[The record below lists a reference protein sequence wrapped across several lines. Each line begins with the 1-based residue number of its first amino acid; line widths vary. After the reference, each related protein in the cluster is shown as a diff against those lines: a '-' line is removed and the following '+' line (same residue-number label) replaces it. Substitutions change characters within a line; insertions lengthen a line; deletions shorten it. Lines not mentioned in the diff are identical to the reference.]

1 MRKLAEIEKMKKMM
15 KAVSLLLLFAIFAGA
30 FTHLT
35 GCTKRVEYTIEAGE
49 GLPDASK
56 LIEGEYVSYVAG
68 FDESVIKK
76 PGKYTIPMIADGK
89 SCELILTVED
99 TTAPVALPKHVYYAI
114 GTGEILPKDF
124 IASVVEADTYEVR
137 FVGDI
142 PSLESIGD
150 YDVKFEVVD
159 ASGNVSDVYSSL
171 LTVIYDTE
179 PPVFEAVPELS
190 AYIGEAIAY
199 RRGLVVTDNCGGN
212 IQIEVDSSGVD
223 PSRVGDY
230 SVRFVA
236 MDASGN
242 TSHASTILH
251 IYDEQ
256 VTEAMLNSK
265 LDTVIATIISA
276 DMNAEQKCR
285 AVYKYIQ
292 EKISYVSDSDKSD
305 AVRAAYDS
313 LFVTGTGDCFNY
325 HAAAIYFMKRL
336 GIDYR
341 EIQRKEGAGEGTHY
355 WCIVNIGTEE
365 APRWYHFDTTRLRAD
380 YDHSGCLLTDVQ
392 VNAYNKVRAGFYEF
406 DSAGYPAR
414 SREIITPTPE
424 LEPYY

>member
-1 MRKLAEIEKMKKMM
+1 MRNIM
-15 KAVSLLLLFAIFAGA
+15 KALSFLLLLAVLTGVFSQ
-30 FTHLT
+30 LT
-35 GCTKRVEYTIEAGE
+35 GCTKRVEYTIEAGDE
-49 GLPDASK
+49 LPDAAK
-56 LIEGEYVSYVAG
+56 LLEGESVSYVSG
-68 FDESVIKK
+68 FDESVIRK

-89 SCELILTVED
+89 SCELILTVKD
-99 TTAPVALPKHVYYAI
+99 TTAPVVVPKHVYYAV
-114 GTGEILPKDF
+114 GTGEILPADF
-124 IASVVEADTYEVR
+124 IASIDEVDTYEAR
-137 FVGDI
+137 FVGEL

-159 ASGNVSDVYSSL
+159 ASGNVSEVYSSL

-230 SVRFVA
+230 QVRFIAV
-236 MDASGN
+236 DASGN
-242 TSHASTILH
+242 TSHASTVIH
-251 IYDEQ
+251 IYDQ
-256 VTEAMLNSK
+256 KVTEAMLNERIDGVLSN
-265 LDTVIATIISA
+265 IITF
-276 DMNAEQKCR
+276 DMSAEQKCR
-285 AVYKYIQ
+285 AVYEYIQ
-292 EKISYVSDSDKSD
+292 NSISYVSDSDKSD

-313 LFVTGTGDCFNY
+313 LFITGTGDCFNY
-325 HAAAIYFMKRL
+325 HAAAVFFMKRL

-355 WCIVNIGTEE
+355 WCIVNIGTNE

-380 YDHSGCLLTDVQ
+380 YEHSGCLLTDVQ

-414 SREIITPTPE
+414 SRDIITPTPE